1 MNITIK
7 NVKHSEFASQETN
20 CFEAT
25 VYLNGIKSFIASNDG
40 QGGCSRYES
49 VKDRSYQ
56 DIEEAK
62 AWVSSLPAVE
72 TEFGTFDDDLDFYI
86 SRLVEREISKRQLKA
101 IMRKNVVYY
110 DVKEDE
116 LMKAIR
122 IAGISAK
129 SILKGQCKIPKA
141 IAAGKLFLTD
151 MDFDIATNLFMASTS
166 PQKMAAIVELQL
178 A

>member
-7 NVKHSEFASQETN
+7 NVKHSVFASQETN

-40 QGGCSRYES
+40 QGGCSRYDS
-49 VKDRSYQ
+49 VKGRSYQ
-56 DIEEAK
+56 DIEEAR

-72 TEFGTFDDDLDFYI
+72 TEFGILDDDLDFYI

-110 DVKEDE
+110 DTREGE
-116 LMKAIR
+116 LMKAIH

-141 IAAGKLFLTD
+141 IAAGKLFLSD
-151 MDFDIATNLFMASTS
+151 MDIEIATDLYIASNS
-166 PQKMAAIVELQL
+166 PPRMAAIVELRL
-178 A
+178 T